1 MNYKKAGSILL
12 LISGILAILGGAG
25 LLIAG
30 VVFFTM
36 KDNPEIRNALI
47 QGLDN
52 GTITSTLPGTHAQQA
67 EQIQT
72 VMFPSMAISF
82 IIAAILLVVSAVIY
96 FVARKSMARTPVI
109 VALVFSI
116 LSGGILPI
124 IGSVLGLIGTDGSK
138 KPAEPVAPNEEPKQ
152 EEAKP
157 EQKEEDENDIF
168 GDIDDR

>member
-82 IIAAILLVVSAVIY
+82 IIAAICASKASFCSSSSFTNWSISA
-96 FVARKSMARTPVI
+96 R
-109 VALVFSI
+109 
-116 LSGGILPI
+116 LSHM
-124 IGSVLGLIGTDGSK
+124 
-138 KPAEPVAPNEEPKQ
+138 
-152 EEAKP
+152 
-157 EQKEEDENDIF
+157 
-168 GDIDDR
+168 DRMSDNLYSL